1 MSRKLFRS
9 TQTTNF
15 LSEEQY
21 TTAINNYRS
30 RQLYSA
36 RRKLETLRTVSA
48 TLPTLAPTTYPTTEP
63 QYYFKKTINRG
74 NYFKKNQKF
83 FKFTLKTKFCRSVT
97 SAKATTTTATAT
109 KSKPIQRRPLHRSAN

>member
-15 LSEEQY
+15 LSMEQY

-74 NYFKKNQKF
+74 SYFKNQNQKF

-97 SAKATTTTATAT
+97 SAKATTTATT